1 MSEYFMKVGD
11 VVSLSVLLGYFLAGL
26 PVLATVLTIVWTA
39 LRIYEMETVQKW
51 LGRKDEPIS

>member
-1 MSEYFMKVGD
+1 MKVGD

>member
-26 PVLATVLTIVWTA
+26 PVLATVLTIIWTA
-39 LRIYEMETVQKW
+39 LRIYETETVQRW
-51 LGRKDEPIS
+51 LGKKDEPIS